1 MGYNVYYRG
10 EIRITPSLSKE
21 HAALVL
27 AFSKGERTQL
37 TEAIYKPIA
46 ASAEPDLPG
55 YSDLFELSD
64 DRSLIVP
71 DESESRHGLR
81 LWLVLLIEHLLEP
94 LGYKLNGDVIWT
106 ADEDDDRGTIF
117 VRDNVVETIDD
128 VIFNEG
134 PSWAPEH
141 YVDYRLKKVL
151 HELVDSADNTG
162 CTPDLTVVA
171 AKPVEA
177 LRQAL
182 ARI

>member
-1 MGYNVYYRG
+1 MGYNVYHRG
-10 EIRITPSLSKE
+10 EIHVFPPLTQE
-21 HAALVL
+21 HADLVL

-37 TEAIYKPIA
+37 TQAIYKSIA
-46 ASAEPDLPG
+46 ASAVPDLPG
-55 YSDLFELSD
+55 YADLFELSE
-64 DRSLIVP
+64 DRSLILP

-81 LWLVLLIEHLLEP
+81 LWLVLLIEHVLEP
-94 LGYKLNGDVIWT
+94 LGYKLNGDVSWT

-117 VRDNVVETIDD
+117 VKDNAVETIDD

-141 YVDYRLKKVL
+141 YVDDRLKKVL

-162 CTPDLTVVA
+162 CTPDLTVVS

-177 LRQAL
+177 IRQAL